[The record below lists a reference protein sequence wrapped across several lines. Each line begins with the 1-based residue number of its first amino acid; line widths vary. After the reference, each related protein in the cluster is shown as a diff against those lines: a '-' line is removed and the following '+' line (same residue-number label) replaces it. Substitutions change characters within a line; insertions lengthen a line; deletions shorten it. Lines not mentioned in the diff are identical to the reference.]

1 MDIKARVTKVNY
13 TNIPSLRALA
23 TITLDDCFVV
33 KDIKIIEGK
42 NGLFMSMPNKKVG
55 EDYKD
60 ICFPIKSETRQQ
72 IIDTI
77 MNEYNSTED
86 SISNET
92 DLPF

>member
-13 TNIPSLRALA
+13 GSSPNLKAMVSL
-23 TITLDDCFVV
+23 TLDDCFVV
-33 KDIKIIEGK
+33 RDIKLIEGK

-77 MNEYNSTED
+77 INEYNSQED
-86 SISNET
+86 SISDET